1 MLDNGRRCL
10 ISVRQHSLPC
20 LLQIIFRPQRYTPIR
35 SPLLVRVREPT
46 DRKSE
51 SPPFG
56 LLHHSK
62 MEWTVVRRIPTIVC
76 FVQLQPVFLCIA
88 GRHLNPASFS
98 MLSLVKLLVVD
109 RREQCHVLVVRIL
122 CMRTLNRRGCVQLL
136 YSSEILGPKYALK
149 KRAHACSFFKRTQ
162 KTRAK

>member
-62 MEWTVVRRIPTIVC
+62 SKFIFDEPLLEEYLRLSVSFNYNLFF
-76 FVQLQPVFLCIA
+76 FV
-88 GRHLNPASFS
+88 S
-98 MLSLVKLLVVD
+98 
-109 RREQCHVLVVRIL
+109 
-122 CMRTLNRRGCVQLL
+122 
-136 YSSEILGPKYALK
+136 
-149 KRAHACSFFKRTQ
+149 RADT
-162 KTRAK
+162 